1 MKKIKI
7 DTDYIKLDQ
16 LLKLGNIAQSGGHAK
31 IMILSEQVKVNGE
44 TVLERGKKLRPGDIV
59 LCEGEEVQII

>member
-16 LLKLGNIAQSGGHAK
+16 LLKLANIAQSGGHAK

-44 TVLERGKKLRPGDIV
+44 TVLERGKKLRSGDVV

>member
-16 LLKLGNIAQSGGHAK
+16 LLKLANIAQSGGHAK

-44 TVLERGKKLRPGDIV
+44 TVLERGRKLRPGDVI
-59 LCEGEEVQII
+59 LYESEEVQII